1 MVGGIRRGGP
11 DPGRGPARACLLGA
25 ALAGVAA
32 CSLSQE
38 GVMPPADTLFFP
50 SSAAIAPDGDWL
62 YVANSNA
69 DLRYNDGTLVVMN
82 VGEDR
87 TVATDSGLLTLR
99 GAASDRARPSQ
110 WAVCPQQDYVH
121 PLPRSTPPTCCWD
134 ALDSNILNCDERLY
148 IQSDATVRIGSFAA
162 GMVWQPNC
170 KGPCDTGCT
179 ADPNGARIIVGVRGD
194 TSLTW
199 VDVVPA
205 GDGAHPGLRC
215 RQDGEGGTLAE
226 CTQKVIDTTSVLF
239 SLSGDPNAPSV
250 GLPDE
255 PFALALDEQH
265 GLLYVGHLVGN
276 TSVVASGG
284 LSLFDV
290 SETGLPSVAGFPPA
304 PKFIAPFNSPFPPNS
319 AGNFGVTALG
329 LHAPLGTSPKGSP
342 EIFVSSRYVPQ
353 IATMVPFL
361 SGNQNSPTW
370 NCAPASDVV
379 LLGGSDSLSSGL
391 VGSEMR
397 GVAIVDPPE
406 SAPDQ
411 PQRAFALQ
419 RVPPALIG
427 YDIDRSSSGA
437 LTVRPSAVIETCS
450 SPTYLSQRG
459 ARLYVNCFDTG
470 EIYVFDSTIPSL
482 VTSFQVGRGPG
493 QMVFDPKLPVAYVLN
508 FTQNDIAVVDLEP
521 GSPTEDHVIQRIGF
535 PSITPR

>member
-1 MVGGIRRGGP
+1 MIRRGGP
-11 DPGRGPARACLLGA
+11 RKGRDLARPCLFGA
-25 ALAGVAA
+25 VLAGVAA

-50 SSAAIAPDGDWL
+50 SSAVMAPGGDWL

-69 DLRYNDGTLVVMN
+69 DLRYNDGTLVVVN

-87 TVATDSGLLTLR
+87 TVVTDSGLLTLR
-99 GAASDRARPSQ
+99 GAASDRARPSD
-110 WAVCPQQDYVH
+110 WPICPQQDYVNA
-121 PLPRSTPPTCCWD
+121 LPRSTPPTCCWD
-134 ALDSNILNCDERLY
+134 ALDTNILNCDERLY
-148 IQSDATVRIGSFAA
+148 VQSDATVRIGSFAA

-170 KGPCDTGCT
+170 ASPCDVGCT
-179 ADPNGARIIVGVRGD
+179 ADPDGARLIVAVRGD

-199 VDVVPA
+199 VDVLPP
-205 GDGAHPGLRC
+205 GDGPHPGMRC

-226 CTQKVIDTTSVLF
+226 CTQKVTDTTSVLF
-239 SLSGDPNAPSV
+239 SQSGDPNAPAV

-255 PFALALDEQH
+255 PFALALDEPH

-276 TSVVASGG
+276 TSVIASGG

-304 PKFIAPFNSPFPPNS
+304 PKFVAPFNSPFPPNG
-319 AGNFGVTALG
+319 AGAFGVTALS
-329 LHAPLGTSPKGSP
+329 LHAPLGAPPTDSA

-353 IATMVPFL
+353 IATQVPFL
-361 SGNQNSPTW
+361 SGNENSPTW

-379 LLGGSDSLSSGL
+379 LLGGSDTLNTGL

-397 GVAIVDPPE
+397 GVAIIDPPTQA
-406 SAPDQ
+406 SDQ
-411 PQRAFALQ
+411 PQRVFALQ
-419 RVPPALIG
+419 RVPPALVSF
-427 YDIDRSSSGA
+427 DVDRNQAGA
-437 LTVRPSAVIETCS
+437 LTARPSAVLETCS
-450 SPTYLSQRG
+450 SPTYLYQRG
-459 ARLYVNCFDTG
+459 TRLYVNCFDTG
-470 EIYVFDSTIPSL
+470 EIYVFEGTIPSL

-493 QMVFDPKLPVAYVLN
+493 GMVFDPKLPVAYVLD
-508 FTQNDIAVVDLEP
+508 FTQNDIAVVDLER

-535 PSITPR
+535 PSVTPR

>member
-1 MVGGIRRGGP
+1 M
-11 DPGRGPARACLLGA
+11 GRVPVRAFLLLGA

-50 SSAAIAPDGDWL
+50 SSAVMQPDGDWL

-69 DLRYNDGTLVVMN
+69 DLRFNDGTVLVMN

-87 TVATDSGLLTLR
+87 TVATDSGPVTLR
-99 GAASDRARPSQ
+99 GAASDRARPSD
-110 WAVCPQQDYVH
+110 WAVCPQQDYVY

-148 IQSDATVRIGSFAA
+148 VEADATVRIGSFAS

-170 KGPCDTGCT
+170 KSPCDVGCT
-179 ADPNGARIIVGVRGD
+179 ADPNGSRLIIGVRGD
-194 TSLTW
+194 TSVTW
-199 VDVVPA
+199 VDVVPP
-205 GDGAHPGLRC
+205 GDGPHPGLRC
-215 RQDGEGGTLAE
+215 RQDGAGGTLAE
-226 CTQKVIDTTSVLF
+226 CTQKVTETTSVLF
-239 SLSGDPNAPSV
+239 SQSGDPNAPSV

-255 PFALALDEQH
+255 PFALALDQLH
-265 GLLYVGHLVGN
+265 GLLYVGALVGN

-284 LSLFDV
+284 ISLFDV

-304 PKFIAPFNSPFPPNS
+304 PKFIAPFNSPFPPNG
-319 AGNFGVTALG
+319 AGNFGVTALSM
-329 LHAPLGTSPKGSP
+329 HAPLGTPPLGP
-342 EIFVSSRYVPQ
+342 QELFVSSRYVPQ

-361 SGNQNSPTW
+361 SGNQNSTTW

-397 GVAIVDPPE
+397 GVAIIDPPD
-406 SAPDQ
+406 SSDQ

-419 RVPPALIG
+419 RVPPDLIS
-427 YDIDRSSSGA
+427 YDIDRNASGA
-437 LTVRPSAVIETCS
+437 LTVRTSALLETCS
-450 SPTYLSQRG
+450 SPTYLYHQG
-459 ARLYVNCFDTG
+459 TRLYVNCFDTG
-470 EIYVFDSTIPSL
+470 EIYVFDATIPTL
-482 VTSFQVGRGPG
+482 LTSFQVGRGPAG
-493 QMVFDPKLPVAYVLN
+493 MVFDPKLPVAYVLN
-508 FTQNDIAVVDLEP
+508 FTQNDIAVVDLAP

-535 PSITPR
+535 PTITPR